1 MARTKEQNQKIKDE
15 RKEQIV
21 SAALSLFASKGLVE
35 TKIADISKKTNISM
49 GLIYHYFSSKEELFL
64 NLIESSIDKMN
75 EAAVNLELLPLSA
88 KEKIELAITELLKGF
103 ERNENA
109 SQYYFLITQAALSE
123 AISAETKRMIN
134 LKNGIKYE
142 VMQRIFTEGQNDGT
156 VKVFPVEELSILF
169 WSTINGLALNKA
181 IRGNKFVMP
190 DKELIKSMFL
200 N

>member
-75 EAAVNLELLPLSA
+75 EAAMNLELLPLSA

-190 DKELIKSMFL
+190 DRELIKSMFL

>member
-75 EAAVNLELLPLSA
+75 EAAMNLELLPLSA

-123 AISAETKRMIN
+123 AISAETKSMIN

-190 DKELIKSMFL
+190 DRELIKSMFL

>member
-75 EAAVNLELLPLSA
+75 EAAMNLELLPLSA